1 MAINLNCE
9 DNKVEMPCNCLPL
22 PPDTPNPIIF
32 PWANG
37 EISRAAESTYSN
49 TGFLSVAN
57 NYPFKFQADGSGAL
71 QYIGPGTFYGGGD
84 FYKKTPTITINSPT
98 AGVTATATVNLNS
111 NRKLSSVTMTNNG
124 TGYIPFSTYYGYT
137 ISADPLTDTHV
148 IIADVDGSPG
158 STSFAYAPLVF
169 INSYT
174 PPTGWAPEVNSQ
186 IKCIFKINVA
196 VKRDTV
202 GTIRGRFLVNGIAEP
217 NSMRVYNSMESKL
230 IKITHYSREIT
241 INPTDT
247 IAYEIST
254 PDGDHLDY
262 TGHIIGVYHAKTL

>member
-9 DNKVEMPCNCLPL
+9 DNKVEMPCNCLPP

-32 PWANG
+32 AWANG
-37 EISRAAESTYSN
+37 VISRVAKTEFLN
-49 TGFLSVAN
+49 TAFLSVAN

-84 FYKKTPTITINSPT
+84 FYKKTPIIKINGPT
-98 AGVTATATVNLNS
+98 TGVAATAIVNLNG
-111 NRKLSSVTMTNNG
+111 NRRLSSVTMTNNG
-124 TGYIPFSTYYGYT
+124 TGYTPFSTYYGYE
-137 ISADPLTDTHV
+137 IYEEPLTDTHV
-148 IIADVDGSPG
+148 IIYDIDGFTG
-158 STSFAYAPLVF
+158 STAIAYGPLVQ